1 MLHKIYMF
9 HYQLNQKTCCNL
21 KFAINITREP
31 NRLMNSHWSSQSE
44 PFCLSRVCPSFTPRV
59 TLLMMW
65 G

>member
-1 MLHKIYMF
+1 
-9 HYQLNQKTCCNL
+9 L